1 MRETKKKIHF
11 AWWVLLGLAIIIGI
25 ARGGINNA
33 GGLFLTPVSEDLGIG
48 MGQLTL
54 YLSIASI
61 TTMIFLPIAG
71 KMMAKYDIRL
81 LLIVSIILQAGSFA
95 MFGLMNSV
103 WGWYLLSIP
112 MAFGAIFVT
121 QMAGPVLINQ
131 WFKKHNGLALG
142 IMMAAV
148 GLFGAIIQPAVGNLI
163 SAEGWRTGYIIL
175 GLVAIVVIVPVVL
188 LFIRMSPQQKGL
200 LPYGM
205 EELDTKGADGT
216 NQVGSERGVTA
227 AVARKSMAFYALLL
241 FFFFITAIASF
252 AQHIAPYARSI
263 GYDVTFAGNVMG
275 AFMGG
280 MLVGALAFGFLSD
293 KMGAQ
298 KTTFLAMFV
307 GLVSV
312 VLLIIMPENATVF
325 TLAIGLFGFVSASIG
340 TLGPLLTSSIFG
352 TKEYSQ
358 IYATAALGLAVAGIV
373 ALPGYGFVYD
383 LTGSYN
389 AVLYAVIVMIIINIG
404 LIIMAFKGKKK
415 LEKAGSWN

>member
-1 MRETKKKIHF
+1 
-11 AWWVLLGLAIIIGI
+11 
-25 ARGGINNA
+25 
-33 GGLFLTPVSEDLGIG
+33 
-48 MGQLTL
+48 
-54 YLSIASI
+54 
-61 TTMIFLPIAG
+61 
-71 KMMAKYDIRL
+71 
-81 LLIVSIILQAGSFA
+81 

-205 EELDTKGADGT
+205 EELDTKGTDGT

-293 KMGAQ
+293 KMGAK
-298 KTTFLAMFV
+298 KTTVFAMLV
-307 GLVSV
+307 GLVSIA
-312 VLLIIMPENATVF
+312 LLILMPENSTIFTV
-325 TLAIGLFGFVSASIG
+325 AIGLFGFVSASIG
-340 TLGPLLTSSIFG
+340 TLGPLLTSAIFG

-358 IYATAALGLAVAGIV
+358 IYATVALGLAVAGIV

-383 LTGSYN
+383 ITGSYN
-389 AVLYAVIVMIIINIG
+389 AVLYAVAVMIVINIG

-415 LEKAGSWN
+415 LEKAGLWN